1 LKRAWRSKLFSVQM
15 LEMTI
20 ITKIEAKEQEVEE
33 KAEEIKEEASEA
45 VEEAEE
51 KMKDI
56 IE

>member
-1 LKRAWRSKLFSVQM
+1 MKRAWRSKLFSVQM